1 MAFNTETAQPAPLAV
16 IETDRSDDA
25 LVVEVT
31 GDIDISSSPRFRT
44 KILQLLGTGPAAAVI
59 DMTGVGFCDSSG
71 LSGLL
76 QLHRYCA
83 ESGIDL
89 RIAPSKVV
97 RRAIELTGLSST
109 LKLAG

>member
-1 MAFNTETAQPAPLAV
+1 MAFNTGTAQSAPFAV
-16 IETDRSDDA
+16 IEADRSDDA
-25 LVVEVT
+25 VVVEVT
-31 GDIDISSSPRFRT
+31 GDIDISSSPRFHA
-44 KILQLLGTGPAAAVI
+44 KILELLERGPATVVI
-59 DMTGVGFCDSSG
+59 DLTGVGFCDSSG

-76 QLHRYCA
+76 RLHRYCT

-89 RIAPSKVV
+89 SIAPSKVV